1 MRLEDRIGDWYEQ
14 EIEMDRFQM
23 AREEAGKE
31 YEYVDRPRGSAKD
44 SINLA
49 VDTLC
54 TLGPGLKDGVP
65 LEGEPAELLLKI
77 VSGAFSQYP
86 DALALTQQAIQDR
99 PSRAKAYVA

>member
-1 MRLEDRIGDWYEQ
+1 MRSLLR
-14 EIEMDRFQM
+14 
-23 AREEAGKE
+23 
-31 YEYVDRPRGSAKD
+31 
-44 SINLA
+44 
-49 VDTLC
+49 LC
-54 TLGPGLKDGVP
+54 QQSWAFSFIHISGFCAAAGLKDGVP